1 MSIDNY
7 ALERLDDTL
16 DEIET
21 VADSIEME
29 LDDRVQ
35 EVTLGDELRD
45 MVSKARGY
53 LRDIESSAEDDDE
66 DLLELD
72 PSDLPSADVEDF
84 KSRVLDAIPSGASMK
99 FRMDVEEMLE
109 KFNGVY

>member
-16 DEIET
+16 DEIEEL
-21 VADSIEME
+21 ADDQPEIEE
-29 LDDRVQ
+29 AV
-35 EVTLGDELRD
+35 E
-45 MVSKARGY
+45 KARYY
-53 LRDIESSAEDDDE
+53 LRDIEDYDDDDD

-72 PSDLPSADVEDF
+72 PEDLPSADVQDF
-84 KSRVLDAIPSGASMK
+84 KTRVLDAIPSGASMK

>member
-7 ALERLDDTL
+7 AVERLDDIL
-16 DEIET
+16 DEI
-21 VADSIEME
+21 VGIADDQPGIE
-29 LDDRVQ
+29 DAVR
-35 EVTLGDELRD
+35 R
-45 MVSKARGY
+45 ARGY
-53 LRDIESSAEDDDE
+53 LRDIENSDDDD

-72 PSDLPSADVEDF
+72 PEDLPSADVQDF
-84 KSRVLDAIPSGASMK
+84 KTRVLDAIPSGASMK

>member
-7 ALERLDDTL
+7 AVERLDDTL
-16 DEIET
+16 DEIEEL
-21 VADSIEME
+21 ADDQPEIEE
-29 LDDRVQ
+29 AV
-35 EVTLGDELRD
+35 E
-45 MVSKARGY
+45 KARRY
-53 LRDIESSAEDDDE
+53 LRDIEDYDDDDD

-72 PSDLPSADVEDF
+72 PDDLPSADVQDF